1 MTGGKCSLFEKFA
14 KMRKNRAHFAYIHAL
29 RVPLH
34 PEDRQSDVLD
44 CLTDPVHSPRR
55 DAQSLPGMAHG
66 LMMEAVDGAPSSEK
80 GTERATRHKLDP
92 VQAVFMPVFAE
103 ACADILDKRPA
114 EGDIY

>member
-1 MTGGKCSLFEKFA
+1 MTGGKCSLFEDFA
-14 KMRKNRAHFAYIHAL
+14 EVRKNRAHFAHIHAL

-34 PEDRQSDVLD
+34 AEDRQSDVLD
-44 CLTDPVHSPRR
+44 RFADPVHSPRR

-80 GTERATRHKLDP
+80 GTERASRHKVNQVP
-92 VQAVFMPVFAE
+92 GIFMPVFAE